1 VIEIEGTYGSINLF
15 QAVYA
20 SIITRD
26 GEEHLIQNEDL
37 IINPVINWSLSDR
50 NVRVL
55 VPIGISKGAN
65 PNDLIKLCLD
75 SAKVSSKT
83 L

>member
-1 VIEIEGTYGSINLF
+1 MIEIEGTYGSINLF

-50 NVRVL
+50 NVRVWCRL
-55 VPIGISKGAN
+55 VFQRVQTQMI
-65 PNDLIKLCLD
+65 
-75 SAKVSSKT
+75 
-83 L
+83 